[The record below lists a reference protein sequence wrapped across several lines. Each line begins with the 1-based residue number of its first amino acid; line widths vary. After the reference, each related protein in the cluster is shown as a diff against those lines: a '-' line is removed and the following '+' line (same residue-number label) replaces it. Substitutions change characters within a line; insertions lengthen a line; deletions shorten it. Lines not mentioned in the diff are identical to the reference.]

1 MTIRRTSCFVIAP
14 LGFVEN
20 PYSACAFLVRVPKSL
35 YFKLLIYAP
44 RAAPIA
50 TSLMKVHSIIR
61 SCARDR
67 AWRFSVAATVPP
79 KQKRVPPAP
88 CAGQNILAAIRKS
101 ITIMVLATIFASFA
115 APGRAAVATPAG
127 VDTNPLNLDPLVR
140 QAFDCFYILDYE
152 GALSRFERV
161 QAKNPANPLAAD
173 YVLNTVIFRELY
185 RLDLLDT
192 TFYAHDGF
200 LNSKHAAAADP
211 AVASR
216 VNLLFSKAIE
226 LSEQQLHENSEDVD
240 ALFARG
246 WARSLRAVYIG
257 FIDRSYV
264 SALHFALQARSDNEK
279 VLKLDPRYIDAKLIV
294 GVHQYVT
301 GSLPFGL
308 KMLVGAA
315 GITGSKSKGIEDLRD
330 AGAHGVISS
339 VEARTA
345 LGLFLRREA
354 RYDEAIAVTR
364 TLTEQ
369 FPRDFLFRLELA
381 NLTKDIGE
389 GQAAITQYQQLI
401 EQAKKPGYFPS
412 AHLELAWFGLA
423 DTLQGQKNYAEA
435 AEAYNQA
442 TAQPTISVDLKSRCD
457 LNSGKMYDLLN
468 ERDMALKQYQVVLI
482 QDGDSAQA
490 DFARKYLKSP
500 FTVR

>member
-1 MTIRRTSCFVIAP
+1 MKFNGKIRGLDLQDAHPALARPSQVKSWAKTGFGRTLSKRP
-14 LGFVEN
+14 
-20 PYSACAFLVRVPKSL
+20 
-35 YFKLLIYAP
+35 
-44 RAAPIA
+44 
-50 TSLMKVHSIIR
+50 SIIH
-61 SCARDR
+61 SA
-67 AWRFSVAATVPP
+67 
-79 KQKRVPPAP
+79 
-88 CAGQNILAAIRKS
+88 ILLLLFP
-101 ITIMVLATIFASFA
+101 TM
-115 APGRAAVATPAG
+115 GRGAVTTPSG

-140 QAFDCFYILDYE
+140 QAFDRFYILDYD
-152 GALSRFERV
+152 GALSRFEKV
-161 QAKNPANPLAAD
+161 QEKNPDNPLAVD
-173 YVLNTVIFRELY
+173 YVLDAVIFRELY

-200 LNSKHAAAADP
+200 LNGKHA
-211 AVASR
+211 VAIAPGVAER
-216 VNLLFSKAIE
+216 VNSLFTSAIALSEEE
-226 LSEQQLHENSEDVD
+226 LSKRPEDVD

-257 FIDRSYV
+257 LLQRSFI
-264 SALHFALQARSDNEK
+264 SALHVAMQARGDNEK
-279 VLKLDPRYIDAKLIV
+279 VLKLDPRYIDAKMVV

-301 GSLPFGL
+301 GSLPFGIKIL
-308 KMLVGAA
+308 AGVA
-315 GITGSKSKGIEDLRD
+315 GITGSKSKGIEDLRE

-369 FPRDFLFRLELA
+369 YPRDFLFRLELA
-381 NLTKDIGE
+381 NLTKDAGE
-389 GQAAITQYQQLI
+389 GKAAIGQYRQLL

-468 ERDMALKQYQVVLI
+468 ERDMALRQYEAVLR

-490 DFARKYLKSP
+490 DSARKYLKSP
-500 FTVR
+500 FTAH